1 MSNLSLLTVHKCTI
15 MIRKDIFMGLQ
26 LTVFENKRA
35 FIKKAVLHTT
45 TLMHYKARHVL
56 HNLFSADQGNG
67 SYMTFAA
74 GATKINLKN
83 LKT

>member
-1 MSNLSLLTVHKCTI
+1 

-35 FIKKAVLHTT
+35 FIKKAVLHAT

-67 SYMTFAA
+67 SYMTFVA
-74 GATKINLKN
+74 GTTKINLKN